1 MKRRHDSSAQP
12 PSPSRPNTSLETDLT
27 PAQAEGEYAG
37 RNGQPVSARPPA
49 TRGPLAESAGARV
62 GLLGSRH
69 LLSATHWQLLTL
81 LGAATFFEGYDF
93 NIITVALKPLR
104 ATFGIDQ
111 ATASVWIAVIYLGAI
126 PAVMAARRA
135 DRRGRRRVL
144 LWAIVGYTIMTGAT
158 ALTPNLGSFVAFQFT
173 ARFFLV
179 VQASL
184 VWTIVAEEL
193 PAGAR
198 GLGFGWLAM
207 LSALGTGWSA
217 ILNGTVISPLH
228 LSWRWLYVAALP
240 VLLVVMRLRHTMGET
255 ARYKAAVVGGVVAKR
270 WTQILR
276 APHRRQ
282 LLLLCVVAVLANLT
296 AQATVYVVDF
306 MQSQRHLSASAAS
319 LTLVASGALAIPVL
333 LIAGSLSDRLGRKPV
348 LCSFLVV
355 SVVGFFCFFYL
366 AHSELALFAAL
377 ALVYVGVFGSW
388 PTGTGFGTELFPT
401 ELRAF
406 GNSFATGARY
416 VGQSTSFLVA
426 GALIG
431 GAGNLPRAV
440 LILSG
445 GPLVAALLIAT
456 FFPETGGRELEDINL
471 TSTPPISADRLARE
485 PPA

>member
-1 MKRRHDSSAQP
+1 MNNPRQEP
-12 PSPSRPNTSLETDLT
+12 P
-27 PAQAEGEYAG
+27 
-37 RNGQPVSARPPA
+37 
-49 TRGPLAESAGARV
+49 GARAP
-62 GLLGSRH
+62 LLRSRH
-69 LLSATHWQLLTL
+69 LLTAAHWRLLAL

-93 NIITVALKPLR
+93 NVITVALKPLR
-104 ATFGIDQ
+104 TTFGIDQ
-111 ATASVWIAVIYLGAI
+111 ATASTWIAVVYLGAI
-126 PAVMAARRA
+126 PAVVAARRA
-135 DRRGRRRVL
+135 DRHGRRRIL
-144 LWAIVGYTIMTGAT
+144 LWAIVGYTLMTGAT
-158 ALTPNLGSFVAFQFT
+158 ALAPDLGSFVAFQFA

-217 ILNGTVISPLH
+217 ILNGAVVSPLH

-240 VLLVVMRLRHTMGET
+240 VLLVVMRLRRTLEET
-255 ARYKAAVVGGVVAKR
+255 GRYQAAVVGGALAKR
-270 WTQILR
+270 WSEIFH
-276 APHRRQ
+276 APHRRR
-282 LLLLCVVAVLANLT
+282 LLLLCAVAVLANLT

-306 MQSQRHLSASAAS
+306 MESQRHLSASAAS

-333 LIAGSLSDRLGRKPV
+333 LIAGSVSDRLGRKPV

-355 SVVGFFCFFYL
+355 SVLGFLCFFYL
-366 AHSELALFAAL
+366 ARGELALFASL

-388 PTGTGFGTELFPT
+388 PTGTGFGAELFPT

-406 GNSFATGARY
+406 GNSFGTGAKY

-445 GPLVAALLIAT
+445 GPLVAALLIAVL
-456 FFPETGGRELEDINL
+456 FPETGGRELEDIAPATSPDL
-471 TSTPPISADRLARE
+471 TAIG
-485 PPA
+485 